1 MNIYEHVIFS
11 NFVYTIELDKI
22 DNTKLTN
29 FILNL
34 EKITPSKNRS
44 NAGGWQSDIANH
56 HNSEIRSLLNSCVDV
71 CQEVSDTWKLDQHIK
86 MKNMWVNINRKNN
99 FNYPHYHPKS
109 LFSGVYY
116 VNATA
121 DAGNLVIKRPDIQ
134 EHYIDN
140 LDSTY
145 TQKHFCVSPKS
156 GLFVLFPS
164 YLNHFV
170 EQNLSDETRISIAI
184 NFDGDT
190 HG

>member
-99 FNYPHYHPKS
+99 FR
-109 LFSGVYY
+109 
-116 VNATA
+116 
-121 DAGNLVIKRPDIQ
+121 VINIFLLIII
-134 EHYIDN
+134 YM
-140 LDSTY
+140 
-145 TQKHFCVSPKS
+145 F
-156 GLFVLFPS
+156 
-164 YLNHFV
+164 
-170 EQNLSDETRISIAI
+170 
-184 NFDGDT
+184 
-190 HG
+190 